1 MLQKS
6 QGQQPRNVKKTLV
19 NNGSFQLPTSL
30 NWFALI
36 PDVFFEKTSTSVS
49 RRCHAS
55 RLSPEA
61 AAESRASDF
70 RLALAKKL
78 LFFKGAKTYLP

>member
-1 MLQKS
+1 M
-6 QGQQPRNVKKTLV
+6 P
-19 NNGSFQLPTSL
+19 
-30 NWFALI
+30 
-36 PDVFFEKTSTSVS
+36 VS
-49 RRCHAS
+49 RP
-55 RLSPEA
+55 RLSQEV